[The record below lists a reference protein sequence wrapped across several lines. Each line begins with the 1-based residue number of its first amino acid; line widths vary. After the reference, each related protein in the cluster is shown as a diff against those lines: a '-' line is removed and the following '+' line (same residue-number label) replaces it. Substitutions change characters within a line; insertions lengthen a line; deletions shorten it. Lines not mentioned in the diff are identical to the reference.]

1 MAFDI
6 TKCVVCEK
14 TIERGKRGRHHVC
27 DPKLINR
34 LEGIAKRDQPPP
46 TSQSWAARLSQ
57 GFKLLNSY

>member
-1 MAFDI
+1 MAFDF

-14 TIERGKRGRHHVC
+14 PIERGDRGRHHVC
-27 DPKLINR
+27 DPKTINR
-34 LEGIAKRDQPPP
+34 LEAVAKRDPFPP